1 MYQSLQER
9 LKHQHQAIRF
19 IIGKLDN
26 TRLTRQLIQGKW
38 TIKDNIAHLARYQ
51 PVFIDRINQILTNDN
66 LVFERYKAENDPE
79 FDTWRQYR
87 LSTLL
92 DKLDEGRIN
101 IVNMITNLTPAELLK
116 TGVHKKYGA
125 LTITEWTEFFLL
137 HEAHHIFTIFQL
149 SHDME
154 L

>member
-1 MYQSLQER
+1 MYTSLWER
-9 LKHQHQAIRF
+9 LKNQHQAIRF
-19 IIGKLDN
+19 IIEKPDN
-26 TRLTRQLIQGKW
+26 TRLTKQLIQGKW
-38 TIKDNIAHLARYQ
+38 TIKDNIAHLAKYQ
-51 PVFIDRINQILTNDN
+51 PVFLNRVKLILANDN

-79 FDTWRQYR
+79 FETWRQYD

-92 DKLDEGRIN
+92 DKLDEDRIN
-101 IVNMITNLTPAELLK
+101 IFNTITDLTPAELSK

-125 LTITEWTEFFLL
+125 LTIMEWTEFFLL

-149 SHDME
+149 IHYTE